1 MAAAF
6 GLPVVVIF
14 GDSNIE
20 VWRPWKTPS
29 EALRNSDG
37 IAAISSEQV
46 LDAVAKLRV
55 HA

>member
-14 GDSNIE
+14 GDSNID
-20 VWRPWKTPS
+20 VWRPWKTAS
-29 EALRNSDG
+29 AALSSPDG
-37 IAAISSEQV
+37 IASISTEQV
-46 LDAVAKLRV
+46 LTALARLRV

>member
-6 GLPVVVIF
+6 GHPVVVIF
-14 GDSNIE
+14 GASNID

-29 EALRNSDG
+29 EALSSPDG
-37 IAAISSEQV
+37 IASISTGQV
-46 LDAVAKLRV
+46 LEALARLRV